1 MQRRQSEH
9 SRAAVKAPSVP
20 PPPIPPSVPPPLIP
34 TVPPGRSASRDL
46 TGKKIGGKYVVRS
59 VLGEGGMGTVF
70 EAEHITIGRSVA
82 VKVLHPQQA
91 RKKDAVKRFHQE
103 ARAAGA
109 IGHPNICEVYDLGT
123 LDDGSPYLVM
133 EKLVGETLA
142 DRIASEG
149 GLPFD
154 DVIDVLTQVLS
165 GLVAAHE
172 KRIVHRDIKPENV
185 FLTKRVGCPPVAKL
199 LDFGVSKMIGPL
211 VSGDEDLDL
220 TRTGM
225 VMGTPYYM
233 SPEQARG
240 DRNLDARVDLYAC
253 GVIMYEAL
261 TGRRP
266 FTAANYNALLLQIL
280 MTKPRPARELRPALP
295 QGFDAVLDKSMARAR
310 EDRYQTAAEF
320 QRDLQSLRDH
330 HKAAVAP
337 IPVAISDLA
346 RHAFAKPKPS
356 APPPATPPP
365 IVAVT
370 PPHLDTERPPPV
382 MPKPAPVVPRPRNAR
397 PPPPELVNAKPTSTD
412 VDPKPPPT
420 FEEESP
426 SSSSVEIPITFSND
440 TPLSGENMPVE
451 PTQLNARERDLHR
464 PATAEDFEDIPTE
477 VRASPLG
484 AEDDHT
490 TQKRGPELGAMLA
503 NVIVDAD
510 GAATEIFVSR
520 SARRLTPPPRT
531 QPPED
536 ATETLVKPNT
546 FRRRPRQRTSSSPD
560 DTIKMGDELAER
572 LQEARDRIGD
582 ASSTE
587 VTSKP
592 RIPKR

>member
-1 MQRRQSEH
+1 
-9 SRAAVKAPSVP
+9 
-20 PPPIPPSVPPPLIP
+20 
-34 TVPPGRSASRDL
+34 VPPGRSASRDL

-154 DVIDVLTQVLS
+154 DVIDILTQVLS

-185 FLTKRVGCPPVAKL
+185 FLTRRVGCPPVAKL

-211 VSGDEDLDL
+211 VSSDEDLDL

-280 MTKPRPARELRPALP
+280 TTKPRPARELRPALP
-295 QGFDAVLDKSMARAR
+295 HGFDAVLDKSMARAR
-310 EDRYQTAAEF
+310 EDRYQNAAEF
-320 QRDLQSLRDH
+320 QRDLQGLRDRH
-330 HKAAVAP
+330 QVAAPAIPAAVA
-337 IPVAISDLA
+337 DLA
-346 RHAFAKPKPS
+346 RQAFARMKPALPE
-356 APPPATPPP
+356 PPRPIATPPP
-365 IVAVT
+365 IHAAT
-370 PPHLDTERPPPV
+370 PPPIPSAMPQRHDTDRPPPA
-382 MPKPAPVVPRPRNAR
+382 MPKPAPVIPRPRHAR
-397 PPPPELVNAKPTSTD
+397 PPPPELVEARPTSTD
-412 VDPKPPPT
+412 VDPKLPPP
-420 FEEESP
+420 EYEDPSP
-426 SSSSVEIPITFSND
+426 SSSSVEIPITFATE

-451 PTQLNARERDLHR
+451 PTQLNVRDLHR
-464 PATAEDFEDIPTE
+464 PATMEDFEDVPTE
-477 VRASPLG
+477 VRASPI
-484 AEDDHT
+484 ERDDDHT
-490 TQKRGPELGAMLA
+490 TQKRGSEMGAMLA
-503 NVIVDAD
+503 NVVVDAD
-510 GAATEIFVSR
+510 GGATEIFVAKTSR
-520 SARRLTPPPRT
+520 RPPTTKPGSA
-531 QPPED
+531 PPED

-546 FRRRPRQRTSSSPD
+546 FRRRVRSRASSSPD
-560 DTIKMGDELAER
+560 DTIKMGEDLFER
-572 LQEARDRIGD
+572 LHEARSRVDEG
-582 ASSTE
+582 SSPD
-587 VTSKP
+587 VSKP
-592 RIPKR
+592 RAPKR